1 MQSQILLS
9 SNHHQQQLR
18 SEEQIK
24 GTTIIPGSRGR
35 KRYYDM
41 QYHPE
46 SEQKPSHLPKQ
57 IRVSAEGY
65 RKLRRHSDTHTRFQE
80 VRHLLGAIW
89 HGVEATGGPWHNL
102 HLMALDDGEERR
114 FARRDTA
121 ICTRQKEGVA
131 AQLAAIE
138 QDIIRLRQKPLRAKH
153 KINEVRECFKLGLKR
168 AKKSKKHSSESR
180 TVVDNFYRELHRS
193 RRERSMMDK

>member
-24 GTTIIPGSRGR
+24 GTPIIPGSRGR

-121 ICTRQKEGVA
+121 ICTS
-131 AQLAAIE
+131 
-138 QDIIRLRQKPLRAKH
+138 
-153 KINEVRECFKLGLKR
+153 FKLGLKR